1 MSGISLKRARRELR
15 SLIQRFEGR
24 RAANAEVRKLTAGK
38 LYEFYVLSRTIE
50 ELRGRGFTIS
60 FSGKILEL
68 KQSPGMIHTGDPHF
82 EIRHPATG
90 QRFNLYTDIEVRTL
104 GSTITGSTGLCSYHE
119 IDIVVVFEGVTGRPS
134 HEEIALGVECK
145 SHAKFTKSI
154 VKEVLGIKREISY
167 YLRHGS
173 RSILAI
179 AARQMAPVVPSNP
192 PLEYWLCYADP
203 KGDHYRVSPS
213 AFGVEFKNWA
223 P

>member
-15 SLIQRFEGR
+15 SLIQRFESR

-50 ELRGRGFTIS
+50 ELRGRGFNIS
-60 FSGKILEL
+60 FSGRILEL
-68 KQSPGMIHTGDPHF
+68 KQSPGMIQPSDPHF
-82 EIRHPATG
+82 RIHHPASG
-90 QRFNLYTDIEVRTL
+90 QRFNIYTDIEVGTL
-104 GSTITGSTGLCSYHE
+104 GSTISGSTGLCSYHE
-119 IDIVVVFEGVTGRPS
+119 IDIVVVFDGVIGRPS

-154 VKEVLGIKREISY
+154 VKEVLGIKREISFY
-167 YLRHGS
+167 THGS
-173 RSILAI
+173 MSILA
-179 AARQMAPVVPSNP
+179 AAAQQIGPVVPSNP

-203 KGDHYRVSPS
+203 KGNQYRVSPS
-213 AFGVEFKNWA
+213 AFGIEFKNWA